1 VGSALFVA
9 CLTFGFVVTGFY
21 ALRTALRAIRG
32 GLDPEVEARLREL
45 EGMNDRGR
53 SRITILRAALP
64 GELPAWLRNPRFHA
78 RLERLLVQSGSTLS
92 PGELVLALGVAFG
105 VGASLAVVGRL
116 PWPSI
121 LAAGLLAAT
130 LPLFALRI
138 LRARR
143 FRKLTAQLPEALDLM
158 VSSLRAGH
166 AYTAAIQVAAEELD
180 DPLAGEF
187 QLMSDQYR
195 MGLGQRECLK
205 LLLER
210 VNTPD
215 LRLFATAVQIQME
228 TGGNLAEVLE
238 KLAEVIR
245 ARFKLAGQVRAIT
258 AEGRLSG
265 VILGLLPIAVGIT
278 ITILNP
284 EYLKPLF
291 SERVGMVMLVMA
303 LALEFLGFL
312 WIRRIV
318 EVEA

>member
-1 VGSALFVA
+1 
-9 CLTFGFVVTGFY
+9 
-21 ALRTALRAIRG
+21 
-32 GLDPEVEARLREL
+32 
-45 EGMNDRGR
+45 
-53 SRITILRAALP
+53 
-64 GELPAWLRNPRFHA
+64 
-78 RLERLLVQSGSTLS
+78 
-92 PGELVLALGVAFG
+92 
-105 VGASLAVVGRL
+105 
-116 PWPSI
+116 
-121 LAAGLLAAT
+121 
-130 LPLFALRI
+130 
-138 LRARR
+138 
-143 FRKLTAQLPEALDLM
+143 M

-166 AYTAAIQVAAEELD
+166 AYTAAVQVAAEELD

-187 QLMSDQYR
+187 QLMADQYR

-215 LRLFATAVQIQME
+215 LRLFATAVLIQIE

-238 KLAEVIR
+238 RLAEVIR
-245 ARFKLAGQVRAIT
+245 ARFKLAGQIQAIT

-265 VILGLLPIAVGIT
+265 AILGFLPIAVGIT

-291 SERVGMVMLVMA
+291 SERLGIAMLAVA
-303 LALEFLGFL
+303 LGLEFLGFL

>member
-1 VGSALFVA
+1 MALWIA
-9 CLTFGFVVTGFY
+9 ALTFGFVVSGFY
-21 ALRTALRAIRG
+21 ALRLAVRAVRG

-45 EGMNDRGR
+45 EGPSDGAR

-64 GELPAWLRNPRFHA
+64 GEIPAWLRDPRLTV
-78 RLERLLVQSGSTLS
+78 RLDRLLVQSGSTLS
-92 PGELVLALGVAFG
+92 PGELVLALAVTGG
-105 VGASLAVVGRL
+105 VGMSLAVVAGL
-116 PWPSI
+116 PFASV
-121 LAAGLLAAT
+121 LAAGLLTAT
-130 LPLFALRI
+130 LPIGILRMK
-138 LRARR
+138 RARR
-143 FRKLTAQLPEALDLM
+143 FRKLTAQLPGALDLM

-166 AYTAAIQVAAEELD
+166 AYTTAVQVAAEELD
-180 DPLAGEF
+180 DPLASEF
-187 QLMSDQYR
+187 QLMADQYR

-215 LRLFATAVQIQME
+215 LRLFATAVLIQIE

-238 KLAEVIR
+238 KLADVIR
-245 ARFKLAGQVRAIT
+245 ARFKLAGQIQAIT

-265 VILGLLPIAVGIT
+265 AILGLLPIAVGIT

-291 SERVGMVMLVMA
+291 SERLGLAMLVIA
-303 LALEFLGFL
+303 LGLEFLGFL
-312 WIRRIV
+312 WIRRII

>member
-1 VGSALFVA
+1 LTSPFLVSI
-9 CLTFGFVVTGFY
+9 LTFGFVVTGFY
-21 ALRTALRAIRG
+21 ALRLLVRAVRG

-45 EGMNDRGR
+45 EGPLDSARN
-53 SRITILRAALP
+53 RITILRAALP
-64 GELPAWLRNPRFHA
+64 GEIPAWLRDPRFTV
-78 RLERLLVQSGSTLS
+78 RLERLLTQSGSTLS
-92 PGELVLALGVAFG
+92 PGELVLALFVSGG
-105 VGASLAVVGRL
+105 VGASLAVVSGL
-116 PWPSI
+116 PVGSV

-130 LPLFALRI
+130 IPLFVLR
-138 LRARR
+138 LQRGRR
-143 FRKLTAQLPEALDLM
+143 FRKLTAQLPGALDLM

-166 AYTAAIQVAAEELD
+166 AYTAAVQVAAEELD
-180 DPLAGEF
+180 EPIAGEF

-215 LRLFATAVQIQME
+215 LRLFTTAVLIQIE

-238 KLAEVIR
+238 RLAEVIR

-265 VILGLLPIAVGIT
+265 AILGLLPIAVGIT

-291 SERVGMVMLVMA
+291 SERVGLIMLGVA
-303 LALEFLGFL
+303 LGLEFLGFL